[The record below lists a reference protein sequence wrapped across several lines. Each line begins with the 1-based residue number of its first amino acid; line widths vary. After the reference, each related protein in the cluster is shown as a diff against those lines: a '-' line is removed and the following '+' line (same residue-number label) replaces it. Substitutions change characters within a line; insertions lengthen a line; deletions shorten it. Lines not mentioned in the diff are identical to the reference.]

1 MKKFIEFI
9 IFLIILIVLWHNFDK
24 IVEMGDAIINM
35 VYDKIVK

>member
-1 MKKFIEFI
+1 MKKFVEII

>member
-1 MKKFIEFI
+1 MKKFIEII